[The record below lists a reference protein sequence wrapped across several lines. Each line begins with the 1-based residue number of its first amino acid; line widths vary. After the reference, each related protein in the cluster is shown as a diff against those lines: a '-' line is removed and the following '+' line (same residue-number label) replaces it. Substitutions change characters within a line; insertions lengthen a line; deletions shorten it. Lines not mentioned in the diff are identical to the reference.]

1 MGFSKSSSRCTHFL
15 QVIPPTCGRRHPT
28 KPLNPLVVIF
38 LFLFSLNLETIRHVV
53 DSRKRY
59 VKRFYLCGRSSWDS
73 LSSAFDR
80 RRAPWS
86 YYFPTL
92 EKSSVEGQ
100 SFRDKFKKA
109 RAEWRFLFF
118 FSFIP
123 PSERKDGRGAP
134 RAIAAHQSPRVVDP
148 PNVIITS
155 RSLSLSFFSFLR
167 KTGEGERFSLS
178 LRDKEGAGS
187 SDPVACMMYIA
198 CVTSRTFRVNFHRA
212 RITTLCG
219 AIYMDFVLY
228 AGRRR
233 LKLHRYLLGPAQWTS
248 ASSASGDRHFQL
260 LLEKGNANI

>member
-80 RRAPWS
+80 RRAPGS

-155 RSLSLSFFSFLR
+155 RSLSLFSPF
-167 KTGEGERFSLS
+167 
-178 LRDKEGAGS
+178 
-187 SDPVACMMYIA
+187 
-198 CVTSRTFRVNFHRA
+198 CVRQAKGKGFHS
-212 RITTLCG
+212 
-219 AIYMDFVLY
+219 
-228 AGRRR
+228 
-233 LKLHRYLLGPAQWTS
+233 P
-248 ASSASGDRHFQL
+248 
-260 LLEKGNANI
+260 

>member
-1 MGFSKSSSRCTHFL
+1 MVDVT
-15 QVIPPTCGRRHPT
+15 RRS
-28 KPLNPLVVIF
+28 LSILLL
-38 LFLFSLNLETIRHVV
+38 LFFFSLNLETIRHVV

-59 VKRFYLCGRSSWDS
+59 VKRFYLCGRGSWDS

-155 RSLSLSFFSFLR
+155 RSLSLFFSFLR

-248 ASSASGDRHFQL
+248 ASSASGGSTFSAPFRKGERQYIRQDRKQKMAGII
-260 LLEKGNANI
+260 E

>member
-1 MGFSKSSSRCTHFL
+1 MVDVT
-15 QVIPPTCGRRHPT
+15 RRS
-28 KPLNPLVVIF
+28 LSILLL
-38 LFLFSLNLETIRHVV
+38 LFFFSLNLETIRHVV

-59 VKRFYLCGRSSWDS
+59 VKRFYLCGRGSWDS

-80 RRAPWS
+80 RRAPGS

-100 SFRDKFKKA
+100 SFNGDSS
-109 RAEWRFLFF
+109 FF

-123 PSERKDGRGAP
+123 PSERKDCRGAP

-155 RSLSLSFFSFLR
+155 RSLSLFFSFLR

-248 ASSASGDRHFQL
+248 ASSVSGDRHFQL
-260 LLEKGNANI
+260 LLEKPIYKAGSKTKDGRHHRVK

>member
-80 RRAPWS
+80 RRAPGS

-100 SFRDKFKKA
+100 SFRDKFKKGA
-109 RAEWRFLFF
+109 CGMEIPLFLFF
-118 FSFIP
+118 HSAFRTKRLQRCATCDRSTSIP
-123 PSERKDGRGAP
+123 KGCRPTECDY
-134 RAIAAHQSPRVVDP
+134 
-148 PNVIITS
+148 NVPL
-155 RSLSLSFFSFLR
+155 SLSLFSPF
-167 KTGEGERFSLS
+167 
-178 LRDKEGAGS
+178 
-187 SDPVACMMYIA
+187 
-198 CVTSRTFRVNFHRA
+198 CVRQAKGKGFHS
-212 RITTLCG
+212 
-219 AIYMDFVLY
+219 
-228 AGRRR
+228 
-233 LKLHRYLLGPAQWTS
+233 P
-248 ASSASGDRHFQL
+248 
-260 LLEKGNANI
+260 